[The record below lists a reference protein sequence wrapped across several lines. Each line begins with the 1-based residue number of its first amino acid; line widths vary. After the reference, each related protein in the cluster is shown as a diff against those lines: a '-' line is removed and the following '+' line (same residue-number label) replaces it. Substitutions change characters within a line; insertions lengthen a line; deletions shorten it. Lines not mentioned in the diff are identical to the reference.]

1 MQQQEKSVFR
11 NFAMPVSAFDHLKE
25 FQRGYEQRHKVRL
38 TNNQILTIILKEHQA
53 HQINVESE
61 EHDDINACS

>member
-11 NFAMPVSAFDHLKE
+11 NFAIPVSAFDYLKE

-53 HQINVESE
+53 HQINVEE
-61 EHDDINACS
+61 EASCHEHGQS